1 MPWGKVLRE
10 AGRKME
16 AMRKAVGE
24 DVDIGVDPH
33 AKIFEVARSYELCE
47 VVRPYRPLFWEEPIR
62 PENVAAMA
70 DLHRRISVP
79 LATGETSYTKYQFH
93 DLIAAR
99 AADILQP
106 DICLM
111 GGLTE
116 VKKVAAEAEA
126 NYLVIA
132 PHNPL
137 GPVATAAAVHF
148 AASTPNFFILEY
160 NQPRSGPMRD
170 QVLEPL
176 KYKDGYLEI
185 PDAPGLGIEL
195 DLKGIEKYPPRP
207 WRRQPVIEADGNI
220 GWI

>member
-1 MPWGKVLRE
+1 
-10 AGRKME
+10 
-16 AMRKAVGE
+16 
-24 DVDIGVDPH
+24 
-33 AKIFEVARSYELCE
+33 
-47 VVRPYRPLFWEEPIR
+47 
-62 PENVAAMA
+62 
-70 DLHRRISVP
+70 VP

-106 DICLM
+106 DVCLV

-116 VKKVAAEAEA
+116 FKKIAAEAEA

-137 GPVATAAAVHF
+137 GPVATAACVHF

-160 NQPRSGPMRD
+160 FHPRSGPLREM
-170 QVLEPL
+170 VLEPM
-176 KYKDGYLEI
+176 KYQDGYLQI

-195 DLKGIEKYPPRP
+195 DLKAIAKYPPKP
-207 WRRQPVIEADGNI
+207 WRRGLVVEADGNI